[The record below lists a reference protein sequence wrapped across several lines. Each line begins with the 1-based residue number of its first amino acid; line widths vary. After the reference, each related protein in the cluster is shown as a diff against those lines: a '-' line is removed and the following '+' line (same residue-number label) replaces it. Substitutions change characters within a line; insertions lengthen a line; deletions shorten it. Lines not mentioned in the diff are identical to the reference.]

1 MQIVR
6 TVIWVLLFVAL
17 LAFSFFNW
25 DTVEVTL
32 WENVVLETK
41 IPALVVVSFLFGLIP
56 MWIYHRG
63 IKWSLDRRIRSLE
76 NAARSNALQ
85 KRHEPSQVSSGQSSP
100 SHIEPAV
107 DLPEG
112 PSDTLGPIDK
122 AKAAQATD
130 VK

>member
-41 IPALVVVSFLFGLIP
+41 IPALVMVSFLFGLVP
-56 MWIYHRG
+56 MWMYHRG
-63 IKWSLDRRIRSLE
+63 VKWSLDRRIRSLE

-85 KRHEPSQVSSGQSSP
+85 KRHEPSQVPAGKP
-100 SHIEPAV
+100 SESASEPAA
-107 DLPEG
+107 DAPEG
-112 PSDTLGPIDK
+112 ASEALAPVDSAGS
-122 AKAAQATD
+122 AKASD
-130 VK
+130 VT